1 MAASGDGVASPQLGR
16 HVIRV
21 GAYSAAIYR
30 EWAAD
35 HDVPPLTVARWALLL
50 RRAAMQHDIGKA
62 GIPADI
68 LNKRG
73 RLTDDEQQLMRS
85 HCQYGA
91 LLCEAQHT
99 SWARLGAEVAL
110 NHHERWDG
118 SGYPGPDA
126 MGPSDGAGART
137 GKRGTQIPLSA
148 RIVGLADVY
157 DALRMARPY
166 KGAWDEER
174 VVDYLQ
180 REAGRLFDPQVVA
193 AFGRAYRTLAA
204 QVRARAHVS
213 NERDAPYMETPVAPR
228 EIWKSTLPM
237 RSAAGL

>member
-1 MAASGDGVASPQLGR
+1 MVSGDEVASPQLGR

-30 EWAAD
+30 EWAVD
-35 HDVPPLTVARWALLL
+35 HGVPALTVTRWALLL

-62 GIPADI
+62 GVPADI

-73 RLTDDEQQLMRS
+73 RLTREEQRVMRS

-91 LLCEAQHT
+91 LLCAGQHT
-99 SWARLGAEVAL
+99 PWARLGAEVAL

-118 SGYPGPDA
+118 SGYAGLDGSGRRANGGPR
-126 MGPSDGAGART
+126 S

-157 DALRMARPY
+157 DALRMPRPY
-166 KGAWDEER
+166 KQAWEEQR
-174 VVDYLQ
+174 VIDYLRQ
-180 REAGRLFDPQVVA
+180 EAGRLFDPQVVA
-193 AFGRAYRTLAA
+193 AFGRAYRTFDAE
-204 QVRARAHVS
+204 VRATPHAADG
-213 NERDAPYMETPVAPR
+213 RDAPYIDTPVAPR
-228 EIWKSTLPM
+228 DIWKSTLPM

>member
-1 MAASGDGVASPQLGR
+1 MLDDGVASPQLGR

-21 GAYSAAIYR
+21 GAYAAAIYR

-73 RLTDDEQQLMRS
+73 GLTTEEQVVMRS
-85 HCQYGA
+85 HCRYGS

-99 SWARLGAEVAL
+99 PWALLGAEVAL

-118 SGYPGPDA
+118 SGYPGPDEGVQCA
-126 MGPSDGAGART
+126 DVAAPI
-137 GKRGTQIPLSA
+137 GKRGAEIPLSA

-166 KGAWDEER
+166 KNAWDEQR
-174 VVDYLQ
+174 VVEYLRQ
-180 REAGRLFDPQVVA
+180 EAGRLFDPKVVA
-193 AFGRAYRTLAA
+193 AFGRAYHTLAA
-204 QVRARAHVS
+204 EVRATARVS
-213 NERDAPYMETPVAPR
+213 DERDAPYIDTPVAPR

-237 RSAAGL
+237 RSTIGR